1 MLKDSRDRSLRVSYL
16 DHGIQ
21 DGVPGAAIFQNGI
34 GKHASVPADVLD
46 ASALGILEPIAG
58 TSSDVQLAVW
68 IVCSTVL
75 AGLVMGSGSM
85 NLPIVLSHVKVDGP
99 GS

>member
-1 MLKDSRDRSLRVSYL
+1 MLKDSKDRSLRVSDL

-21 DGVPGAAIFQNGI
+21 NGVPGAAIFQNGI

-46 ASALGILEPIAG
+46 ASALGILEPVAG

-75 AGLVMGSGSM
+75 AGLVMGSA
-85 NLPIVLSHVKVDGP
+85 P
-99 GS
+99 